1 MGKLILE
8 EFKLQQNLYKVFDM
22 KTILF
27 KSV

>member
-8 EFKLQQNLYKVFDM
+8 EFKLQQNLYKVLDM

-27 KSV
+27 KYV